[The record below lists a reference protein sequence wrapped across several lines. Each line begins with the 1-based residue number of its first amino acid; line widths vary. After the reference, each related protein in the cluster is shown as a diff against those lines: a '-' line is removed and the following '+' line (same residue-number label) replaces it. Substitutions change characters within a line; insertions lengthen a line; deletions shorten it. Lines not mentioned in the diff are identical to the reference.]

1 MGDGKDVYIEHWGY
15 NENNRKY
22 TESKN
27 FKMPIYREK
36 GITLINTYE
45 NSDMRDL
52 KASLNWKLDKSNIKE
67 KESNFEE

>member
-1 MGDGKDVYIEHWGY
+1 
-15 NENNRKY
+15 
-22 TESKN
+22 
-27 FKMPIYREK
+27 MPIYREK